1 MDILG
6 LGLPITKVPYFEGAP
21 SSPGEVGPAGTNVLW
36 FDWTDRN
43 TVTLSGSLI
52 ESIDN
57 KATETPWDTYKLNA
71 TSGQEPELSATNG
84 QNNLSYSLHDTNSD
98 KSYTLVDAN
107 GGNISVPYGEDYTL
121 VVVQDNDQDSGVS
134 GLTGGRTPNGY
145 AFRWS
150 GDVLIGTVYAQGGQ
164 ASDSINPVGT
174 TEKDFGVAI
183 QRVDNVNDQ
192 VEVIFNGVSPNSP
205 GNISGDP
212 VNTVDNLFVGKAST
226 AGQYYKGKIYEFML
240 YKAALTNAEI
250 AQLHAYITNKYN
262 FPI

>member
-36 FDWTDRN
+36 FDWTDR
-43 TVTLSGSLI
+43 TSITLSGSLI
-52 ESIDN
+52 ESINN
-57 KATETPWDTYKLNA
+57 KATITPWNTYKLAA
-71 TSGQEPELSATNG
+71 TSSQEPTLGSVGG
-84 QNNLSYSLHDTNSD
+84 QNNYSYSTHDGTD
-98 KSYTLVDAN
+98 QAYTLVDAN
-107 GGNISVPYGEDYTL
+107 GGNISVPYGEDFTL
-121 VVVQDNDQDSGVS
+121 VVVQDNDAASGVS
-134 GLTGGRTPNGY
+134 GMTGGRTPNGY

-150 GDVLIGTVYAQGGQ
+150 GSTLIGTVYAQGGQ

-174 TEKDFGVAI
+174 TEFDFGVAL
-183 QRVDNVNDQ
+183 QTVDNVNDE

-205 GNISGDP
+205 GAISGNP
-212 VNTVDNLFVGKAST
+212 VNTVSNLFVGKANT
-226 AGQYYKGKIYEFML
+226 GGQLYKGKIYEFML
-240 YKAALTNAEI
+240 YKAALTSAEI